1 MEMDFGKAKNE
12 DDTKCEIV
20 LKNELVDCRCG
31 ELEERSKKAEAR
43 CVELE
48 LDIQKKKSEYE
59 VLEDKFRSLE
69 VDKLAIEEELKVLKR
84 KNDETK
90 EVEQGFGM

>member
-1 MEMDFGKAKNE
+1 MEMDLGKAKNE

-20 LKNELVDCRCG
+20 FKNELVDCRCG

>member
-1 MEMDFGKAKNE
+1 MEMDLGKAKNE

-20 LKNELVDCRCG
+20 LKNEFVDCRCG
-31 ELEERSKKAEAR
+31 ELEEGSKKAEAR

-48 LDIQKKKSEYE
+48 LDIQKKKSECE